1 MESDNNRVD
10 MFSSM
15 VYCQE
20 CGTEA
25 SKSASYCE
33 SCGASL
39 GTADDDAVEETVA
52 SRDSTSTDDSD
63 ATGTAEHGTATT
75 GDDPEPGLDDRLE
88 PKLRRLL
95 WPDSWSHRLLG
106 VVLSIVPALGAYL
119 AVAVG
124 LYATDIGWLFWILIP
139 AFTYLTIQGDNW
151 KEMTSVTLFWLAIE
165 SLITPVALLAYT
177 LVFAGQQ
184 GTGLGAAGAGLGGLI
199 LVVVAFVV
207 GLPLSGV
214 FYLLS
219 RRLSSG

>member
-1 MESDNNRVD
+1 MESDNNRVV
-10 MFSSM
+10 MFRSM

-25 SKSASYCE
+25 PESASYCE

-39 GTADDDAVEETVA
+39 GAAVDDDDGVEETA
-52 SRDSTSTDDSD
+52 TSRESTSPDDRD
-63 ATGTAEHGTATT
+63 AAETTEHNTAAT
-75 GDDPEPGLDDRLE
+75 GDDPAGLADRLE

-106 VVLSIVPALGAYL
+106 VGLSIIPAIGAYL
-119 AVAVG
+119 AVAIG
-124 LYATDIGWLFWILIP
+124 LYATDIGWLFWTLIP
-139 AFTYLTIQGDNW
+139 AFTYLIIQGDGW
-151 KEMTSVTLFWLAIE
+151 KEMVGITLFWLSIE

-177 LVFAGQQ
+177 LVYAGQQ
-184 GTGLGAAGAGLGGLI
+184 TSGLGAAGAGLGGLI

-207 GLPLSGV
+207 GVPLSGV

-219 RRLSSG
+219 RRLSK